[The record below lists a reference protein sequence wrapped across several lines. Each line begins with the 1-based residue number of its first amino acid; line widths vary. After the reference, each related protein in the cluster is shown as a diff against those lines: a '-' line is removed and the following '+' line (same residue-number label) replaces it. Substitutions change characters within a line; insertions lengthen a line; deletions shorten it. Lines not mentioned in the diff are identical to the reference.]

1 MGIADYL
8 SIYKKVS
15 IVVEGVE
22 SEHQQ
27 QIVKNTRSEKI
38 YIQRY
43 FYTKPLELQQLKHL
57 KEVILMMK

>member
-43 FYTKPLELQQLKHL
+43 FYTKPLELQKLKHL